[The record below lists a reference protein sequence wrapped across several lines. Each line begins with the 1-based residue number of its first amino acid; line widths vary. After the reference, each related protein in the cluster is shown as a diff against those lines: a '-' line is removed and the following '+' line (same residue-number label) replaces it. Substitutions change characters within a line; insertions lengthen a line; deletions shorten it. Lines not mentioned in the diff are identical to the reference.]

1 MSQSTFRAELGFG
14 VVDADGVDLAQ
25 FISETG
31 APGSTTLTDNAPI
44 GSTYS
49 DATSGLMYRK
59 NAAGAGASKW
69 IKILDEN
76 SGASSGLT
84 WLEPA
89 ELYVPDVF
97 ANLAAAEAYVNAIT
111 QQTYTIADQDR
122 LLFDGITGQ
131 NKNIFVVSGTPG
143 SGATLV
149 ESDHAPA
156 LGGDQV
162 FIEHGDSAGVQ
173 FAYNEV
179 PDTWTKNN
187 QSNLDELGFIRTF
200 IGKGAAGNELPAY
213 TSVVTIANG
222 DPIETA
228 VGKLDAALALTNT
241 AVGTNTTNIGNL
253 QTEVDA
259 IELSWG
265 SSINANGTYAG
276 FSGTNFID
284 GNASLSE
291 DLTDLDTAIQT
302 ATASIGTL
310 QTEVDN
316 IETGLGTAF
325 NASGVYQPFTG
336 TNYIDGNASL
346 TEDLTDLDAQAFSN
360 AGNISTNTTNIG
372 NLQTEVDNIET
383 SMGAVVDASGNY
395 VTFAGTNYLDGNA
408 TVTEDLTDLDTQ
420 INTNATDITA
430 LQGANGDEA
439 NIRSFIGKAAAGV
452 ETPTYSSALVVTQS
466 TDLEAAIGEL
476 DLQLGRE
483 RQEFL
488 GTGTFATF
496 TAIDSFLVDDI
507 KWVEWTIVMTE
518 TATQDTKAWQVSCVH
533 DGLATADAT
542 DFDENRKDILKVN
555 GTVNGGTHDIALA
568 GTGAAQTLTLSIK
581 ADSAMEYKIIRR
593 IVMQ

>member
-14 VVDADGVDLAQ
+14 VVDAEGVDLAQ
-25 FISETG
+25 FISEAG
-31 APGSTTLTDNAPI
+31 VPGSTTLTDNAPI

-59 NAAGAGASKW
+59 NAAGAGTSKW

-111 QQTYTIADQDR
+111 QQTYTILDQDR
-122 LLFDGITGQ
+122 LLFDGITGS
-131 NKNIFVVSGTPG
+131 NKNIFIVSGTPG

-149 ESDHAPA
+149 ESAHAPA
-156 LGGDQV
+156 EGGDQV
-162 FIEHGDSAGVQ
+162 FIEHGNAAGTQ
-173 FAYNEV
+173 YAYNEV

-228 VGKLDAALALTNT
+228 VGKLDAALAITNT
-241 AVGTNTTNIGNL
+241 NVGTNTTNIGNV

-259 IELSWG
+259 IETSWG
-265 SSINANGTYAG
+265 SSINTNGTYAG
-276 FSGTNFID
+276 FSGTTFIDGNSSLSEDLTDLDLAIGAANLNVTSLQTEVDNIELGLGSAFNTSGVYQPFSGTNFID
-284 GNASLSE
+284 GNAS
-291 DLTDLDTAIQT
+291 I
-302 ATASIGTL
+302 
-310 QTEVDN
+310 
-316 IETGLGTAF
+316 
-325 NASGVYQPFTG
+325 
-336 TNYIDGNASL
+336 
-346 TEDLTDLDAQAFSN
+346 TEDLTDLDAQAFAN

-383 SMGAVVDASGNY
+383 AMGAVVDASGNY
-395 VTFAGTNYLDGNA
+395 VAFAGTNYLDGNA
-408 TVTEDLTDLDTQ
+408 TVTEDLTDLDAQ
-420 INTNATDITA
+420 VKLNEDAITA
-430 LQGANGDEA
+430 ISAGTGDEA

-452 ETPTYSSALVVTQS
+452 ETPTYSSALSLTQNI
-466 TDLEAAIGEL
+466 DLEGAIGEL
-476 DLQLGRE
+476 DLQIGRE

-488 GTGTFATF
+488 GAGTFGSF
-496 TAIDSFLVDDI
+496 TVIDTILVDEA
-507 KWVEWTIVMTE
+507 KWIDWVIVLTE
-518 TATQDTKAWQVSCVH
+518 TATQDTKAWRVSCVH
-533 DGLATADAT
+533 DGLTSADAT

-555 GTVNGGTHDIALA
+555 GGVNGGRHDIALA
-568 GTGAAQTLTLSIK
+568 GSGAAQTLTLSIK
-581 ADSAMEYKIIRR
+581 ANNNIEYRIIRR